1 MKETKKRAL
10 PFFGID
16 CLLIGKKK
24 MAFLQY
30 TISIVNALTFLGI
43 QGDARETI
51 SSRRSLL
58 ELLYC
63 VGD

>member
-30 TISIVNALTFLGI
+30 TISNVNALPFLGI
-43 QGDARETI
+43 FSICFRHGKDCDLGMERW
-51 SSRRSLL
+51 SLN
-58 ELLYC
+58 
-63 VGD
+63 

>member
-16 CLLIGKKK
+16 CLLIGQKK

-30 TISIVNALTFLGI
+30 TISIVNALPFLCI
-43 QGDARETI
+43 QGDAR
-51 SSRRSLL
+51 
-58 ELLYC
+58 
-63 VGD
+63 